1 MKRFLAIALLIT
13 VIFVGGCEKNR
24 NKYQEI
30 TNHKTG
36 ETQQVVEEKKAEITL
51 FYANLDA
58 TGLVAEVRS
67 ASNKEAKDC
76 VFVLNELIGGTLNS
90 ELVNVI
96 PPQTKVN
103 SATCENGICTVDL
116 SADFISKNGTASE
129 QMAIYSVVNTLCSM
143 DGIDKV
149 QFIIDGKKIMI
160 FGSYIFDQPFEA
172 DMSIV
177 K

>member
-1 MKRFLAIALLIT
+1 VFI
-13 VIFVGGCEKNR
+13 
-24 NKYQEI
+24 
-30 TNHKTG
+30 
-36 ETQQVVEEKKAEITL
+36 
-51 FYANLDA
+51 
-58 TGLVAEVRS
+58 
-67 ASNKEAKDC
+67 
-76 VFVLNELIGGTLNS
+76 FVLNELIGGTLNS